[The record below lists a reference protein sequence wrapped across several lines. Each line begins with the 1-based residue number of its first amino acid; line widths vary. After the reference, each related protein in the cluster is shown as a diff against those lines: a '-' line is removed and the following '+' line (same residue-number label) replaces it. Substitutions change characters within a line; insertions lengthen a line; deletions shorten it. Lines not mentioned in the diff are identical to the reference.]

1 MRPVCKK
8 EPEEILDGKGIKE
21 DYKDHSEARSMLT
34 CNLGRYCSYCEV
46 FIRDPQ
52 LEHIQPKS
60 IHSALEYK
68 WSNFLLACGL
78 CNSKKSDKDVVLK
91 EVHLP
96 HLNNTYLSLCYKEAG
111 VVIVNPTLDKIS
123 QQHAENL
130 LKLVGFDG
138 FDKQDSCSQYRREI
152 WDIAEICLRRYE
164 AGEYQLDL
172 LMEYIKAVGY
182 WSVWFTVF
190 KTHDEVRKALIEEFP
205 GTAKECFDADNH
217 YEPINRNPN
226 NESDPV

>member
-8 EPEEILDGKGIKE
+8 RIREILDGKRIKA
-21 DYKDHSEARSMLT
+21 DYKDCKEAKSMLT
-34 CNLGRYCSYCEV
+34 CNLGSYCSYCEV
-46 FIRDPQ
+46 FIIDRQ

-60 IHSALEYK
+60 HYSALEYK

-78 CNSKKSDKDVVLK
+78 CNRIKSDKDVELEK
-91 EVHLP
+91 VHLP

-111 VVIVNPTLDKIS
+111 VVIVNPTLDGKS
-123 QQHAENL
+123 KEHAENL
-130 LKLVGFDG
+130 LKLVGFDR
-138 FDKQDSCSQYRREI
+138 QDARSERRREI
-152 WDIAEICLRRYE
+152 WDKAKECLRKYE
-164 AGEYQLDL
+164 AGEYRLDL
-172 LMEYIKAVGY
+172 LMEYIIKDVGY

>member
-8 EPEEILDGKGIKE
+8 EPEEILDGKKIKQ
-21 DYKDHSEARSMLT
+21 DYKDYSDARSMLK
-34 CNLGRYCSYCEV
+34 CNLGKYCSYCEV

-60 IHSALEYK
+60 IDNYSTLEYK

-78 CNSKKSDKDVVLK
+78 CNSIKSNKDVVLK
-91 EVHLP
+91 KVHLP

-111 VVIVNPTLDKIS
+111 VVIVNPTLEGKS
-123 QQHAENL
+123 QEHAENL
-130 LKLVGFDG
+130 LKLVGFDR
-138 FDKQDSCSQYRREI
+138 QDSRSECRREI
-152 WDIAEICLRRYE
+152 WDKAEECLRRYE
-164 AGEYQLDL
+164 SGEYRLDL
-172 LMEYIKAVGY
+172 LMDYIKSVGY

-190 KTHDEVRKALIEEFP
+190 KTHDEIRKALIEEFP

-226 NESDPV
+226 NDSDPV